1 MERTSTRAGVPVL
14 KRRSEKPSPSSEPDS
29 PSARRMVTVFE
40 QGDIVYLDFD
50 PQAGHE
56 QRGRRPALVVS
67 NDLFNRVSSL
77 TMVCPITHTDRNSP
91 FHLRL
96 DRRTRTDGVIMCD
109 QARMLDL
116 RSWHAAFE
124 EKAPEDIT
132 AEAVDMI
139 TGFIEIR

>member
-1 MERTSTRAGVPVL
+1 
-14 KRRSEKPSPSSEPDS
+14 
-29 PSARRMVTVFE
+29 MVTVFE

-67 NDLFNRVSSL
+67 NNLFNRVSSL
-77 TMVCPITHTDRNSP
+77 TMVCPITHTDKGHP
-91 FHLRL
+91 FHIRL
-96 DRRTRTDGVIMCD
+96 DDTTKTDGVVLCD

-116 RSWHAAFE
+116 SSRNASFV
-124 EKAPEDIT
+124 EKAPAPLT

-139 TGFIEIR
+139 IGFVEIAVPFYPHHNPALSLRLLHRQGEIMERC

>member
-1 MERTSTRAGVPVL
+1 
-14 KRRSEKPSPSSEPDS
+14 
-29 PSARRMVTVFE
+29 MVNVFE

-77 TMVCPITHTDRNSP
+77 TMVCPITHTDRNHP
-91 FHLRL
+91 FHVRL
-96 DRRTRTDGVIMCD
+96 DARTKTDGVILCD

-116 RSWHAAFE
+116 QSRKASFE
-124 EKAPEDIT
+124 EKAPEDVV
-132 AEAVDMI
+132 AEAVDLI
-139 TGFIEIR
+139 IGFVETR

>member
-1 MERTSTRAGVPVL
+1 
-14 KRRSEKPSPSSEPDS
+14 
-29 PSARRMVTVFE
+29 MVTVFE

-67 NDLFNRVSSL
+67 NNLFNRVSSL
-77 TMVCPITHTDRNSP
+77 TMVCPITHTDKGHP
-91 FHLRL
+91 FHIRL
-96 DRRTRTDGVIMCD
+96 DDTTKTDGVVLCD

-116 RSWHAAFE
+116 TSCSASFV
-124 EKAPEDIT
+124 EKAPAPLT

-139 TGFIEIR
+139 MGFVEIR

>member
-1 MERTSTRAGVPVL
+1 
-14 KRRSEKPSPSSEPDS
+14 
-29 PSARRMVTVFE
+29 MVMIFE

-67 NDLFNRVSSL
+67 NNLFNKVNSL

-91 FHLRL
+91 FQIRL
-96 DRRTRTDGVIMCD
+96 DSRTKTDGVVMCD

-116 RSWHAAFE
+116 NSRRASFE
-124 EKAPEDIT
+124 EKAPSDIL

>member
-1 MERTSTRAGVPVL
+1 
-14 KRRSEKPSPSSEPDS
+14 
-29 PSARRMVTVFE
+29 MVTIFE

-67 NDLFNRVSSL
+67 NNLFNRINSL
-77 TMVCPITHTDRNSP
+77 TMVCPITHTDRGNP

-96 DRRTRTDGVIMCD
+96 DERTKMDGVILCD

-116 RSWHAAFE
+116 NSRHASFV
-124 EKAPEDIT
+124 EKAPEDILF
-132 AEAVDMI
+132 EAVDMI
-139 TGFIEIR
+139 TSFIEIK

>member
-1 MERTSTRAGVPVL
+1 
-14 KRRSEKPSPSSEPDS
+14 
-29 PSARRMVTVFE
+29 MVTVFE

-67 NDLFNRVSSL
+67 NNLFNRISSL
-77 TMVCPITHTDRNSP
+77 TMVCPITHTDRRHP
-91 FHLRL
+91 FHIRL
-96 DRRTRTDGVIMCD
+96 EGTTKTDGVVLCD

-116 RSWHAAFE
+116 NSRNASFV
-124 EKAPEDIT
+124 EKAPAALT

-139 TGFIEIR
+139 VGFVEIR

>member
-1 MERTSTRAGVPVL
+1 
-14 KRRSEKPSPSSEPDS
+14 
-29 PSARRMVTVFE
+29 MVTVFE

-96 DRRTRTDGVIMCD
+96 DRSKRTEGVIMLE

-116 RSWHAAFE
+116 RSRHAAFE

-139 TGFIEIR
+139 TSFIEIK